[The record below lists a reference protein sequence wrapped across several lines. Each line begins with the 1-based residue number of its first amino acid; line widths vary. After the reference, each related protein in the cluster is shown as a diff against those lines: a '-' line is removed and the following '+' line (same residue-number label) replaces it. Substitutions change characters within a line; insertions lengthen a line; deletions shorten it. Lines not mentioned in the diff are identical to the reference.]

1 MKKTHNINRQRPT
14 GMYDYMTMWK
24 LQCSCVYSGS
34 MELNFT
40 ASGSKVELELL
51 IDTSL
56 SPVLALFEMT
66 SVITCPTSSGM
77 RLQKLRGTGTGREW
91 IRKNPVEARKCRQC
105 RKCTDSVGGLGRWR
119 KAASRYTG
127 IDLEVEVL
135 L

>member
-1 MKKTHNINRQRPT
+1 
-14 GMYDYMTMWK
+14 MYDYMTMWK

-77 RLQKLRGTGTGREW
+77 RLQKLRGTGTGRE
-91 IRKNPVEARKCRQC
+91 
-105 RKCTDSVGGLGRWR
+105 
-119 KAASRYTG
+119 
-127 IDLEVEVL
+127 
-135 L
+135 